1 MPLNDSNKKHGRE
14 FPLFPPYH
22 ITCLIKSDFQPKL
35 IRLQANALPADN
47 CSINRMSI
55 EKSEKKTPVAFVSL
69 MEMQLYSFFCPTGNS
84 YNEYK
89 NVFVQLFVLHL
100 IEKYSIIFYLVRAL
114 LFIITTKKK
123 NVFI

>member
-69 MEMQLYSFFCPTGNS
+69 MEMQLYSFFARLAIHIMNI
-84 YNEYK
+84 K
-89 NVFVQLFVLHL
+89 MFLFN
-100 IEKYSIIFYLVRAL
+100 F
-114 LFIITTKKK
+114 LFFTL
-123 NVFI
+123 